1 MVHRTQ
7 SRDTAP
13 EAERIQ
19 IEAWR
24 RMAPAQKLHVVSEL
38 VRATEELARSGI
50 LERYPDASEREVELR
65 LAALRLDRATMIRLF
80 GWDPEIQG
88 Y

>member
-1 MVHRTQ
+1 MVYHTQ
-7 SRDTAP
+7 SRDTAR
-13 EAERIQ
+13 EAERVQ

-24 RMAPAQKLHVVSEL
+24 RMAPAQKLRIVSEL
-38 VRATEELARSGI
+38 VRASEELARAGI
-50 LERYPDASEREVELR
+50 LERHPDASAREVEMR

>member
-7 SRDTAP
+7 SSDTAP
-13 EAERIQ
+13 EAELIQ

-38 VRATEELARSGI
+38 VRASEELARAGI
-50 LERYPDASEREVELR
+50 LERHPGASEREVEMR

>member
-1 MVHRTQ
+1 MVYHTQ
-7 SRDTAP
+7 SRDTAR
-13 EAERIQ
+13 EAERVQ

-24 RMAPAQKLHVVSEL
+24 RMAPAQKLRIVSEL
-38 VRATEELARSGI
+38 VRACEFLARAGI
-50 LERYPDASEREVELR
+50 LERHPDASAREVEMR

-80 GWDPEIQG
+80 GWDPELQG

>member
-1 MVHRTQ
+1 MAHHTQ
-7 SRDTAP
+7 SRDTTH

-24 RMAPAQKLHVVSEL
+24 RMAPVEKLRIVSEL
-38 VRATEELARSGI
+38 IRATEELARAGI
-50 LERYPDASEREVELR
+50 LERHPDASEREVEMR

-80 GWDPEIQG
+80 DWDPKIQG